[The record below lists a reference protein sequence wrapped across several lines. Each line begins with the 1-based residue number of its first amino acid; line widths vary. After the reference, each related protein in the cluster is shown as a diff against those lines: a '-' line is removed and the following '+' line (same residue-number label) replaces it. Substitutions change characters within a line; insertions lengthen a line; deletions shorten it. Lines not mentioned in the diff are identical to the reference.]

1 MAAATG
7 TTTSTMTTASV
18 ASAGTKRDQT
28 QYQFYGREMSA
39 AGCGGEGCVS
49 RNPWP
54 VHHVRYRSNLCRLCT
69 SCVLRSHP
77 GSFCPKCFDLI
88 DASCGR
94 SSQQQQLPLAVV
106 HCVSCTSVC
115 HTACLSEAENA
126 ASYVCPSCANPNG
139 YSYFP
144 LDCDSEGDESLP
156 VDGQGKR
163 RMDLES
169 AKVLLAAARLA
180 SASMHK
186 AVAVARSAAD
196 RKAKDAVVARKK
208 AKEMLEKVLM
218 AGKSERDQ
226 RRPEELSSGPAMPE
240 SQGKTSA
247 NLDRAMS
254 SKVSPKNMQNRDRD
268 RWMGLQDPTPL
279 AQQSPVLAITM
290 GEAGK
295 APLPSNPSAAPDL
308 ENKGSPMIPGKIG
321 IVQASKGKLTVDSN
335 RAVRKVAAET
345 GVVARTP
352 PRKQGCADL
361 RFKKDFEWISRAG
374 APISSDSEGLGV
386 KSAEICPTRFE
397 VWRVIRLLVTK
408 RDTHFVN
415 AIKWGHTLTLYNLP
429 KSTVGSSC
437 RLNNR
442 MLSLFSRSNEDL
454 RVS

>member
-1 MAAATG
+1 MVSRVWGGSDLDILVRLVDVAVAMATSTGTAG
-7 TTTSTMTTASV
+7 TTTTA
-18 ASAGTKRDQT
+18 AAACAGTKRDQT
-28 QYQFYGREMSA
+28 QYQFYGRQMSA

-88 DASCGR
+88 DPSCGR
-94 SSQQQQLPLAVV
+94 STQQQQPPLAVV

-115 HTACLSEAENA
+115 HTACLSEAEKA
-126 ASYVCPSCANPNG
+126 TSFICPSCANPNG

-144 LDCDSEGDESLP
+144 LDCDGEGDASASPSKKMRAADADGGEAGLP
-156 VDGQGKR
+156 ADAQGKR
-163 RMDLES
+163 RIDLES

-218 AGKSERDQ
+218 AGKNEMVQ
-226 RRPEELSSGPAMPE
+226 RRPEELAPAPGMLE

-247 NLDRAMS
+247 KLDRAMS
-254 SKVSPKNMQNRDRD
+254 SKASPKNMHNRERD
-268 RWMGLQDPTPL
+268 RWMDLQDPTPL

-295 APLPSNPSAAPDL
+295 APLPGNPAAAPNL
-308 ENKGSPMIPGKIG
+308 ENKGAPMIPGKIG
-321 IVQASKGKLTVDSN
+321 IVQASKGKLTIESN

-352 PRKQGCADL
+352 PRKQGEACCPSLA
-361 RFKKDFEWISRAG
+361 IT
-374 APISSDSEGLGV
+374 SS
-386 KSAEICPTRFE
+386 
-397 VWRVIRLLVTK
+397 
-408 RDTHFVN
+408 
-415 AIKWGHTLTLYNLP
+415 
-429 KSTVGSSC
+429 
-437 RLNNR
+437 
-442 MLSLFSRSNEDL
+442 
-454 RVS
+454 